1 MDLTMRQEASPLI
14 TLRAGTMQLSI
25 APEAGGSISQF
36 ASEHL
41 GRLFNWMR
49 PASEDA
55 LATRSAG
62 GTSSF
67 PMVPFSNR
75 IRNGR
80 FLFRGR
86 TIQLEQNFSP
96 EPHAIHGHAWR
107 HPWRVVDL
115 SDTSVI
121 IEYQHTADSWPWR
134 YRAQQI
140 FSLSDE
146 RLTVRF
152 SVTNESTDDM
162 PVGFGLHP
170 YFVRTAGTTI
180 RANVGDMWHTD
191 NNAMPEALVAPPKQL
206 LLDGTGLKPDASPLD
221 NNFVNFGG
229 QVLIDWPEQQA
240 RLEINADPIYQC
252 LVVYTPPEQPFFCV
266 EPATNHIDGFNL
278 AAEGRD
284 DTGIIVV
291 EPNDTA
297 VGNVT
302 FTPRSL

>member
-1 MDLTMRQEASPLI
+1 
-14 TLRAGTMQLSI
+14 MQLTV
-25 APEAGGSISQF
+25 APDVGGSISRF
-36 ASEHL
+36 ASEHR
-41 GRLFNWMR
+41 GRMFDWMR
-49 PASEDA
+49 PATQDA
-55 LATRSAG
+55 LANRSAG
-62 GTSSF
+62 STSSF

-80 FLFRGR
+80 FRFRGR
-86 TIQLEQNFSP
+86 TIQLEQNFRP

-107 HPWRVVDL
+107 HPWQIVDSSSTTL
-115 SDTSVI
+115 I
-121 IEYQHTADSWPWR
+121 IEYQHAADSWPWR
-134 YRAQQI
+134 YRAQQT
-140 FSLSDE
+140 FHLTNE
-146 RLTVRF
+146 HLTVRF

-170 YFVRTAGTTI
+170 YFVRTADATI
-180 RANVGDMWHTD
+180 RANVGDMWRAD
-191 NNAMPEALVAPPKQL
+191 NNAMPDTLVGPPEQL
-206 LLDGTGLKPDASPLD
+206 LLDGTGLKPDLSPLD

-229 QVLIDWPEQQA
+229 QVLIDWPERQA

-252 LVVYTPPEQPFFCV
+252 LVVYTPAEQSFFCV

-278 AAEGRD
+278 ADEGRD

-302 FTPRSL
+302 FRPRLL

>member
-1 MDLTMRQEASPLI
+1 MRQVTSPLV
-14 TLRAGTMQLSI
+14 TLRSGTMQLTVV
-25 APEAGGSISQF
+25 PDVGGSISQF
-36 ASEHL
+36 TSEHR
-41 GRLFNWMR
+41 GRMFDWMR
-49 PASEDA
+49 PASQNA
-55 LATRSAG
+55 LTNRSAG

-80 FLFRGR
+80 FQFRGR
-86 TIQLEQNFSP
+86 TIQLEQNFRP

-107 HPWRVVDL
+107 QPWRIVD
-115 SDTSVI
+115 SSNTSLI

-134 YRAQQI
+134 YRAQQT
-140 FSLSDE
+140 FHLTNE
-146 RLTVRF
+146 QLTVRF
-152 SVTNESTDDM
+152 SVTNESKDDM

-170 YFVRTAGTTI
+170 YFVRTAGSTI
-180 RANVGDMWHTD
+180 RANVGDMWRAD
-191 NNAMPEALVAPPKQL
+191 NNAMPETLVAPPEQL

-221 NNFVNFGG
+221 NNFVDFGG
-229 QVLIDWPEQQA
+229 QVQIDWPERRA

-252 LVVYTPPEQPFFCV
+252 LVVYTPSEQPFFCV

-284 DTGIIVV
+284 GTGIIVV

-297 VGNVT
+297 IGNVT

>member
-1 MDLTMRQEASPLI
+1 MRQETSSLI
-14 TLRAGTMQLSI
+14 TLRAGSMQLSI
-25 APEAGGSISQF
+25 APEAGGSITQF
-36 ASEHL
+36 ASEHH

-49 PASEDA
+49 PASEAA

-86 TIQLEQNFSP
+86 IIQLEQNFSP

-107 HPWRVVDL
+107 HPWRVV
-115 SDTSVI
+115 
-121 IEYQHTADSWPWR
+121 
-134 YRAQQI
+134 
-140 FSLSDE
+140 
-146 RLTVRF
+146 
-152 SVTNESTDDM
+152 
-162 PVGFGLHP
+162 
-170 YFVRTAGTTI
+170 VRTAGTSI
-180 RANVGDMWHTD
+180 RANVGDMWQAD
-191 NNAMPEALVAPPKQL
+191 NNAMPETLVAPPEQL
-206 LLDGTGLKPDASPLD
+206 LLDGTGLNPDASPLD

-229 QVLIDWPEQQA
+229 QVLSDWPEQQA
-240 RLEINADPIYQC
+240 QLEINADPIYQC

-266 EPATNHIDGFNL
+266 EPATNHFDGFNL